1 MSGASRRLHRAL
13 GALRLLILA
22 ACARPGAQ
30 EVALIVNADDVGA
43 HPVFTDASLEA
54 LLSGRISSA
63 SIIVPGRDAD
73 RALAILKDHPELDVG
88 VHLTLNGDGPP
99 LTPRERVPS
108 LYNDK
113 GTMWD
118 TPEEVAARVRPPEA
132 RMEWEAQVRKAL
144 DAGIRVT
151 HLDSHMACYF
161 QSRELF
167 RAALEVA
174 KQYHIPLISPY
185 IPGYVSAQERDLFPI
200 ASYAG
205 IYRIEGREETL
216 ENRAEAYRRL
226 LAGLRPGIHYLYT
239 HHGRPQPGS
248 SAEAPGDLDIRID
261 EFAFWTGELSERLLN
276 ELKCRLIRIKDLAK
290 QE

>member
-1 MSGASRRLHRAL
+1 MPMMSG
-13 GALRLLILA
+13 
-22 ACARPGAQ
+22 
-30 EVALIVNADDVGA
+30 

-167 RAALEVA
+167 RAALEPIRKKVA
-174 KQYHIPLISPY
+174 LTFFWASTSSTCR
-185 IPGYVSAQERDLFPI
+185 VTSALGP
-200 ASYAG
+200 
-205 IYRIEGREETL
+205 
-216 ENRAEAYRRL
+216 
-226 LAGLRPGIHYLYT
+226 
-239 HHGRPQPGS
+239 S
-248 SAEAPGDLDIRID
+248 SNVR
-261 EFAFWTGELSERLLN
+261 
-276 ELKCRLIRIKDLAK
+276 
-290 QE
+290 